1 MRPRSMTGF
10 GRGEASAS
18 GRTWIAEVRT
28 VNHRFLDQK
37 VVLPR
42 FFGVL
47 EKAIKTLVATSMD
60 RGRVEITLTLQG
72 ECESGSRLKLNEAA
86 ARQYY
91 NCLQELVQQYEL
103 APTITLNDMLHLRD
117 IISAEEQVPDADA
130 EWPLVSQALA
140 VALSD
145 CDRMREREGGVLRDE
160 LLDRL
165 EKFSSI
171 IATIEAQVPEILL
184 QRQLDLKVKIEKL
197 LGGLDIDPLRLAQ
210 ETAILADKSDVTEEI
225 SRLGS
230 HIAQFR
236 AFLFSDEPVG
246 RRLDFLL
253 QEFLREV
260 NTLASK
266 ISNAGVAQLSVEMK
280 NEIEKLREQVQNIE

>member
-18 GRTWIAEVRT
+18 GRTWIAEIRT

-37 VVLPR
+37 IVLPR

-47 EKAIKTLVATSMD
+47 EKAVKKLVTASMD
-60 RGRVEITLTLQG
+60 RGRVEVTLTLQG
-72 ECESGSRLKLNEAA
+72 EYDSGSRLRLNETAA
-86 ARQYY
+86 QQYY
-91 NCLQELVQQYEL
+91 TCLRELVGQYDL
-103 APTITLNDMLHLRD
+103 APTITLTDMLHLRD
-117 IISAEEQVPDADA
+117 IISAEEQMPDTDA
-130 EWPLVSQALA
+130 EWPLISQALS

-145 CDRMREREGGVLRDE
+145 CDRMREREGGALRDE

-171 IATIEAQVPEILL
+171 ISTIEAQVPEILL